1 MLFELRDFIQ
11 KQGLV
16 SSTQLA
22 REFQLDEEALKPM
35 LNCWVKKGCI
45 KSLNAPQACKS
56 PCSRCRSS
64 IEYYQFVGQ

>member
-11 KQGLV
+11 KQGVV

-35 LNCWVKKGCI
+35 LVRWEKKGCI
-45 KSLNAPQACKS
+45 QSLNAPEACKA
-56 PCSRCRSS
+56 PCSRCRSPVQ
-64 IEYYQFVGQ
+64 YYQFVK